1 VPDSPT
7 LSRIIQHP
15 GVSYVM
21 PILNEAEHIE
31 AAVRSI
37 LDQDYAGQKEIV
49 LALGPSTDAT
59 NEVVARMAAEEPR
72 LHTVENPTGRTPAG
86 LNLAIRASQYPVVVR
101 VDAHTELEPG
111 YTERGVATLLRTGAA
126 DVGGLMDAQ
135 GKTPFQ
141 RAVATAYVSPLG
153 LGGAAYHSGAPEGP
167 AESAYLG
174 IFRREALDAVGHFEE
189 TLWRG
194 QDWDMCL
201 RLRQAG
207 YAVWFDP
214 ELKVTYWPRAT
225 WTKMVR
231 QFYAAGIWRAEL
243 ARRHK
248 EGKSVR
254 HFLPPLLVIALAVGL
269 AADVLLAAG
278 ATAAWPAWL
287 AVLVLLAGLVPVLY
301 VLGIVYAAVTIKAD
315 LTLSERLR
323 LLAVLPGIH
332 VSWGMGYLRG
342 RIFGAHGTVD
352 TSRRK
357 S

>member
-1 VPDSPT
+1 MPAVTGLSP
-7 LSRIIQHP
+7 LDAQP
-15 GVSYVM
+15 GVSYIM
-21 PILNEAEHIE
+21 PILNEAAHIE
-31 AAVRSI
+31 DAVRSI
-37 LDQDYAGQKEIV
+37 LAQDYPGPKEIV
-49 LALGPSTDAT
+49 LALGPSTDGT
-59 NEVVARMAAEEPR
+59 NEIVARLQAEEPR
-72 LHTVENPTGRTPAG
+72 LRSVPSPTGRTPAG
-86 LNLAIRASQYPVVVR
+86 LNLALEASRYPVIVR
-101 VDAHTELEPG
+101 VDAHTELEPR
-111 YTERGVATLLRTGAA
+111 YTARGVATLRRTGAA

-135 GKTPFQ
+135 GRAPFQ
-141 RAVATAYVSPLG
+141 RAVAAAYGSPLG

-174 IFRREALDAVGHFEE
+174 VFRREALDAVGHFEE
-189 TLWRG
+189 SLWRG

-207 YAVWFDP
+207 YDVWFDP

-225 WTKMVR
+225 WGKLVR

-254 HFLPPLLVIALAVGL
+254 HFLPPVLVAG
-269 AADVLLAAG
+269 LAAG
-278 ATAAWPAWL
+278 AASGVLSATGATRRWPAWL
-287 AVLVLLAGLVPVLY
+287 KVPANAAALVPGLYAAGLA
-301 VLGIVYAAVTIKAD
+301 YAAATLKQD
-315 LTLSERLR
+315 LSRPERLR

-332 VSWGMGYLRG
+332 ISWGLGYLRG
-342 RIFGAHGTVD
+342 RLLGAAGTVD

>member
-1 VPDSPT
+1 VAESPSLPHT
-7 LSRIIQHP
+7 VQHP
-15 GVSYVM
+15 GVSYIM

-31 AAVRSI
+31 GAVRSI
-37 LDQDYAGQKEIV
+37 LEQDYAGPKEIV

-59 NEVVARMAAEEPR
+59 NAVVARLAAAEPR
-72 LHTVENPTGRTPAG
+72 LRTVSNPTGRTPAG
-86 LNLAIRASQYPVVVR
+86 LNLAIGASQYPVVIR

-111 YTERGVATLLRTGAA
+111 YTNRGVATLLRTGAA

-141 RAVATAYVSPLG
+141 RAVAAAYHSPLG

-207 YAVWFDP
+207 HAVWFDP
-214 ELKVTYWPRAT
+214 ELRVKYWPRST

-254 HFLPPLLVIALAVGL
+254 HFLPPLLVAGLGAGL
-269 AADVLLAAG
+269 AADAVLLSGAHRAWPCRLAVPATLAG
-278 ATAAWPAWL
+278 A
-287 AVLVLLAGLVPVLY
+287 VPGLY
-301 VLGIVYAAVTIKAD
+301 VLGIAYAAATVKGGLTAD
-315 LTLSERLR
+315 ERLR

-332 VSWGMGYLRG
+332 VSWGLGYLRG
-342 RIFGAHGTVD
+342 RIFGARGTVD

-357 S
+357 A

>member
-1 VPDSPT
+1 VDRLSP
-7 LSRIIQHP
+7 LAEHP
-15 GVSYVM
+15 GVSYIM
-21 PILNEAEHIE
+21 PILNEAAHIE
-31 AAVRSI
+31 DAVRSI
-37 LDQDYAGQKEIV
+37 LAQDYPGPKEIV
-49 LALGPSTDAT
+49 LALGPSTDGT
-59 NEVVARMAAEEPR
+59 NEIVARLQAREPR
-72 LHTVENPTGRTPAG
+72 VRSVASPTGRTPAG
-86 LNLAIRASQYPVVVR
+86 LNLALDASRYPVIVR
-101 VDAHTELEPG
+101 VDAHTELEPH
-111 YTERGVATLLRTGAA
+111 YTARGVATLRRTGAA

-135 GKTPFQ
+135 GKTAFQ
-141 RAVATAYVSPLG
+141 RAVAAAYVSPLG

-174 IFRREALDAVGHFEE
+174 VFRREALDAVGHFEE

-207 YAVWFDP
+207 YDVWFDP
-214 ELKVTYWPRAT
+214 ELKVTYWPRSS
-225 WTKMVR
+225 WGKLVR

-254 HFLPPLLVIALAVGL
+254 HFLPPLLVAGL
-269 AADVLLAAG
+269 AAGTAGGVLSAAG
-278 ATAAWPAWL
+278 ATRRWPAWL
-287 AVLVLLAGLVPVLY
+287 KLPAAAAGLFPALY
-301 VLGIVYAAVTIKAD
+301 GAGVAYAAATLEED
-315 LTLSERLR
+315 LARPERLR

-332 VSWGMGYLRG
+332 VSWGLGYLRG
-342 RIFGAHGTVD
+342 RLFGAAGTVD